1 MRRHVLIAAA
11 VAAALAVMVVT
22 AAQAAGP
29 VPFTIAEN
37 INGTTGETTFTATG
51 PLCPS
56 GTFEDS
62 VNVFAGSHTGASG
75 MLNLLITS
83 VYTCADNSGTF
94 TLLKH
99 VFITFNETGFTNTGP
114 VQVLGGTGAYAGF
127 VGHGVDNGSTVF
139 GGNGVGNITGF
150 VTPAGA

>member
-1 MRRHVLIAAA
+1 MKRIILTSALLGVLAAA
-11 VAAALAVMVVT
+11 MVVT
-22 AAQAAGP
+22 AAQAADP
-29 VPFTIAEN
+29 VPFTITEN
-37 INGTTGETTFTATG
+37 INGTTGEATFTATG

-62 VNVFAGSHTGASG
+62 VNVFAGSQTGASG

-83 VYTCADNSGTF
+83 LYTCDDNSGTF

-99 VFITFNETGFTNTGP
+99 VFITFGATGFTNTGP
-114 VQVLGGTGAYAGF
+114 VQILGGTGAYAGI
-127 VGHGVDNGSTVF
+127 VGHGVDNGSAVF

-150 VTPAGA
+150 VTPAGS

>member
-1 MRRHVLIAAA
+1 MHRRALTVAA

-22 AAQAAGP
+22 SAQAAGP
-29 VPFTIAEN
+29 VPFTITEN
-37 INGTTGETTFTATG
+37 INGTTGERTFTATG

-56 GTFEDS
+56 GMFEDS

-83 VYTCADNSGTF
+83 VYTCDDNSGTF

-99 VFITFNETGFTNTGP
+99 VFITFNEDGFTNTGP
-114 VQVLGGTGAYAGF
+114 VQILGGTGAYADL
-127 VGHGVDNGSTVF
+127 VGHGVDNGSTS
-139 GGNGVGNITGF
+139 GDIGVGNI
-150 VTPAGA
+150 AGWVIPVGGA